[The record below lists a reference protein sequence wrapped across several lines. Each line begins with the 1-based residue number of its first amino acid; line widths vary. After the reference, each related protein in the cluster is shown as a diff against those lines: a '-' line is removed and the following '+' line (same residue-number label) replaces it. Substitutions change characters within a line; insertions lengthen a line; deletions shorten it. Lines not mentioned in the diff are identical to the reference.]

1 MTQFEQAVKKQEE
14 IEYLKRKLK
23 QLKEKQ
29 KTVISNVLDTLY
41 SLEEVYDFDETSTG
55 KQIGEIVNKLQSNFL
70 NL

>member
-1 MTQFEQAVKKQEE
+1 MKSIYKLTQ
-14 IEYLKRKLK
+14 
-23 QLKEKQ
+23 KQ
-29 KTVISNVLDTLY
+29 KTVISNVLETLY